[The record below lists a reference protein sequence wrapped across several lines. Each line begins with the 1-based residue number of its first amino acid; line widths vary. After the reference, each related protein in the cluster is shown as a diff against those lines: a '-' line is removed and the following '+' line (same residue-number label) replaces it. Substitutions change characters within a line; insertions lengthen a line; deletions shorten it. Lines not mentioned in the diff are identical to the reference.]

1 MNKSNISADDGISSS
16 ILGHP
21 QEVMEKICSYLSLQ
35 DLSYL
40 SMSSKLFSGIIG
52 EFLRHTCSTKVQNTQ
67 VILTHS
73 EEKLANKLGLHQMVG
88 MHDLLKMY
96 KLLVSREV
104 ARVRVIQEN
113 GPKEGRIREMG
124 EMVDSRMVRLQQDEV
139 KEITY
144 LDFKWK
150 HIGPGKFTF
159 SLMLKINDLNCWVS
173 GKRLSWAIYFENQ
186 NGRNVLRSGRGK
198 LLFNEKESRMELDEV
213 IGEQRR
219 LVRIRNG

>member
-1 MNKSNISADDGISSS
+1 
-16 ILGHP
+16 
-21 QEVMEKICSYLSLQ
+21 
-35 DLSYL
+35 
-40 SMSSKLFSGIIG
+40 
-52 EFLRHTCSTKVQNTQ
+52 
-67 VILTHS
+67 
-73 EEKLANKLGLHQMVG
+73 MVG
-88 MHDLLKMY
+88 MDDLLKMY

-104 ARVRVIQEN
+104 TRVRVIKDIGTKADN
-113 GPKEGRIREMG
+113 IREMG

-159 SLMLKINDLNCWVS
+159 SLMLKINDLNCLVS

-186 NGRNVLRSGRGK
+186 NGRNVLRSGRGR

>member
-1 MNKSNISADDGISSS
+1 
-16 ILGHP
+16 
-21 QEVMEKICSYLSLQ
+21 
-35 DLSYL
+35 
-40 SMSSKLFSGIIG
+40 
-52 EFLRHTCSTKVQNTQ
+52 
-67 VILTHS
+67 
-73 EEKLANKLGLHQMVG
+73 MVG
-88 MHDLLKMY
+88 MDDLLKMY

-159 SLMLKINDLNCWVS
+159 SLMLKINDLNCLVS

-198 LLFNEKESRMELDEV
+198 LLFNETESRMELDEV
-213 IGEQRR
+213 IGEQRS
-219 LVRIRNG
+219 LVRIEMDDLEEMQTGLMRLDFAEMVVKEEEEGMFFLTMSFHSLSFDFGLDFIELRKLSS